1 MKTNMELI
9 TEQRNPRTIDIDR
22 YSTLEVVKLINAEDK
37 LVAEAVERELPAIA
51 AAVDKIAARVRRG
64 GRLFYIGSGTSGRLG
79 VLDASECPPTYGV
92 SPELVQAIIA
102 GGYDAC
108 YRAVEASEDSPEQGA
123 LDIQARGF
131 TEKDTLVGIAASGR
145 TPYTIGAIE
154 EAKRLGALTI
164 AITCNPES
172 PITRAADISIVP
184 VVGPEVIAGSTRMKA
199 GTAQKMVLNLLST
212 TLMIKLGLVYSNLM
226 SNLQLKNEKLR
237 RRAVRILVSEFGME
251 QQAAETLLEDSG
263 LDLKA
268 AIVMLKAHVN
278 REQAKQMLQS
288 HGGSV
293 RRVLDELGL

>member
-1 MKTNMELI
+1 MELI